1 MLTMTVYLQPQGPV
15 SWLPVPLGIAWIPP
29 VHGRLRESKLGLEM
43 LTLTPTPFAS
53 AVSFVTR
60 QGHLV
65 PVWARLA
72 QILLAWLLH
81 C

>member
-43 LTLTPTPFAS
+43 LTLTPTPFFEKGEIEKES
-53 AVSFVTR
+53 
-60 QGHLV
+60 
-65 PVWARLA
+65 
-72 QILLAWLLH
+72 ILQRPNFALFYFICTWLS
-81 C
+81 